1 MIFLIR
7 ISNEDISVA
16 AIDEENCMKR
26 FFNHD
31 FNRPYP
37 KGFWLF
43 TMYMDMYINRPS
55 KMLRTEDGN
64 IVRRDGIDN
73 WIFVEADNAI
83 DAVLKAIDI
92 FGKVK

>member
-7 ISNEDISVA
+7 ISNEDIDVTSV
-16 AIDEENCMKR
+16 DEEKCMKEY
-26 FFNHD
+26 FNPD

-43 TMYMDMYINRPS
+43 MMYMDMYVSRPS

-83 DAVLKAIDI
+83 DAVSNAIDI
-92 FGKVK
+92 FRKVE